1 VQENLALIGDAAHNI
16 HPLAGQGVNLGF
28 SDVIE
33 LSAQLNANLKPL
45 GDYSILRQYARARR
59 LDNELM
65 AKTMTGLN
73 WIYKE
78 NNEPLRWLRGFGMN
92 VINDS
97 PTLKSFLQKHFFIYF

>member
-1 VQENLALIGDAAHNI
+1 V
-16 HPLAGQGVNLGF
+16 
-28 SDVIE
+28 
-33 LSAQLNANLKPL
+33 
-45 GDYSILRQYARARR
+45 R

-92 VINDS
+92 LINEN
-97 PTLKSFLQKHFFIYF
+97 PILKSFFQKHATGKL

>member
-1 VQENLALIGDAAHNI
+1 
-16 HPLAGQGVNLGF
+16 
-28 SDVIE
+28 
-33 LSAQLNANLKPL
+33 
-45 GDYSILRQYARARR
+45 
-59 LDNELM
+59 M

-97 PTLKSFLQKHFFIYF
+97 PTLKSFLQKHALGYSSNE